1 MTRYQT
7 SKPVSHVVTA
17 SHLLEGDVIYRMQ
30 TGRWCRDLAE
40 AELLPDPATAATALQ
55 TAEREGDPILGA
67 YLAAVHT
74 DASGTVHPV
83 HFRETFRATG
93 PSNRFLGK
101 QAELAQKGTDHV
113 RL

>member
-1 MTRYQT
+1 MTRSHT

-17 SHLLEGDVIYRMQ
+17 SHLLEGDVIYRTQ
-30 TGRWCRDLAE
+30 TGRWCRDLTE
-40 AELLPDPATAATALQ
+40 AELLPDPETAAAALQ
-55 TAEREGDPILGA
+55 AAEREGDPILGA
-67 YLAAVHT
+67 YLAAVHA
-74 DASGTVHPV
+74 DDKGAVHPV

-101 QAELAQKGTDHV
+101 QTELTQMGIDHV